1 MTDRRMRSPV
11 TRLVLVAAVLLVGA
25 LVIAVAALRPAPATS
40 PWWTLGTPPIT
51 CAWPA
56 VYRTPTVARGGLG
69 GCAGVLVD
77 PPAEVRLRVGQ
88 ELDLHMTTGAPVESL
103 PPVPDYALPISP
115 DMSVLRLVSVADGGS
130 TGVYRAV
137 AAGRVVLTSAGFCI
151 HRSGQ
156 ETHGEC
162 PLLAVTVV
170 APSASAA
177 PAPTAGRSGLV
188 TGPIGPLTVTRPAAW
203 QVVAG
208 PPAVPGRPVPLAY
221 LANVGLSVGTCPT
234 ITPDGVAGPCAPPV
248 RTLPAGGVLVTIEPN
263 MGLAEMIPPQ
273 VGTISPPD
281 AWCSGIGGEAEEWS
295 AVSGAFITACLRGPG
310 LIASEAQFQAF
321 IGSIRGELD
330 FNRFQLARPAP

>member
-1 MTDRRMRSPV
+1 MTDRRMRSQIMK
-11 TRLVLVAAVLLVGA
+11 LVLVAAVLLVGA
-25 LVIAVAALRPAPATS
+25 LIISVAAFRSAPATS
-40 PWWTLGTPPIT
+40 PWWASGTPPTT

-69 GCAGVLVD
+69 GCAGVLLD
-77 PPAEVRLRVGQ
+77 PPAEVRLRFGQ
-88 ELDLHMTTGAPVESL
+88 ELDLHMTTGALEESL
-103 PPVPDYALPISP
+103 PPAPDYPLPWSP
-115 DMSVLRLVSVADGGS
+115 DVSVLRLVSVADGGA

-151 HRSGQ
+151 HSSGQ

-162 PLLAVTVV
+162 PLLAVTVA

-177 PAPTAGRSGLV
+177 PTPAATRSGLI

-203 QVVAG
+203 RVVGG

-234 ITPDGVAGPCAPPV
+234 ITPDGVFGPCAAPI
-248 RTLPAGGVLVTIEPN
+248 RTLPADGVLVTIAPN
-263 MGLAEMIPPQ
+263 MGLAETIPPQ

-281 AWCSGIGGEAEEWS
+281 AWCGGIGGGAEEWS

-310 LIASEAQFQAF
+310 LAASEAQFQAF